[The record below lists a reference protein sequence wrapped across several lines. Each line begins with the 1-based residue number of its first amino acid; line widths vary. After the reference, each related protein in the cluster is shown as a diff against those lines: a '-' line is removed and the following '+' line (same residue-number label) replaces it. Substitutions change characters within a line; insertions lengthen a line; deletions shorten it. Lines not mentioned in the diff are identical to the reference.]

1 MIFENE
7 KEIKQVKAFLSIVK
21 NSSWPVMKGEE
32 VLILSNELEKFYQTF
47 LVAEKAFLEKKN
59 IKIEEV
65 KSAVQEQKED
75 EKTNEKVKNKR
86 VK

>member
-7 KEIKQVKAFLSIVK
+7 KEIKQVKAFLAIVK

-47 LVAEKAFLEKKN
+47 LAAEKVYIEKKN
-59 IKIEEV
+59 IKLEEV